1 MTSLHP
7 MLSIG
12 QQLGEPLRIH
22 LGLSRSAARKQAAEL
37 LDAVRIPDP
46 ESALRAF
53 PHQFSGGMR
62 QRVAIAIALA
72 GNPSLLIADE
82 PTTAL
87 DVTVQAG
94 IIRLLDRL
102 RRERGLSV
110 ILITHDLGVMSSIA
124 DRIAVFYA
132 GRVVELA
139 ERELA
144 REAPAAPVHACAPR
158 LAAPSGGAGRH
169 AARADP
175 RDAARRRG
183 VPDRL
188 RFHPR
193 CAYAVA
199 SCTTDVPELVARGRP
214 PPRLPRR
221 PAPRMSVLE
230 MEEIDVTYERRD
242 RVKLKA
248 VVGASLAVERGQ
260 IVGLVGE
267 SGCGKSSLA
276 RAAVGLV
283 APTRRPHPV
292 RGPGR
297 LGAHPPCAAAGADA
311 APARLPEPLLVAQP
325 APPGRRPD
333 RGRASR

>member
-22 LGLSRSAARKQAAEL
+22 LELSRSAARKQAAAL

-132 GRVVELA
+132 GRVVESRRA
-139 ERELA
+139 GAA

-158 LAAPSGGAGRH
+158 LAAPPGGARRH

-183 VPDRL
+183 GADRL
-188 RFHPR
+188 RLPSSLR
-193 CAYAVA
+193 LCVA
-199 SCTTDVPELVARGRP
+199 SCTTDVPELVREGDRSS
-214 PPRLPRR
+214 
-221 PAPRMSVLE
+221 PAPS
-230 MEEIDVTYERRD
+230 
-242 RVKLKA
+242 
-248 VVGASLAVERGQ
+248 
-260 IVGLVGE
+260 
-267 SGCGKSSLA
+267 
-276 RAAVGLV
+276 
-283 APTRRPHPV
+283 TR
-292 RGPGR
+292 
-297 LGAHPPCAAAGADA
+297 CAA
-311 APARLPEPLLVAQP
+311 
-325 APPGRRPD
+325 
-333 RGRASR
+333 